1 MSDKMFDRKD
11 ISAIEA
17 RELVAGV
24 NLDVFVNDK
33 IKECNEQIRKYAK
46 YGYREVRVCLWSGKQ
61 YVRNKLIEHFELKG
75 FEVMREW
82 CDIVIKW

>member
-1 MSDKMFDRKD
+1 MSDKILDRKD

-46 YGYREVRVCLWSGKQ
+46 YGYREVRVCLWSEKQ

-75 FEVMREW
+75 FEVRREW